1 MKKHPVF
8 TTLLLGAVILSA
20 GVCTAYYNT
29 KSLAVD
35 EEAVLFSR
43 DSEGISVLD
52 YKIYYDD
59 IKEFYDETSPYLP
72 KKAYSTAPYM
82 VVGFEEIAYIMY
94 L

>member
-1 MKKHPVF
+1 MKKHPIF

-35 EEAVLFSR
+35 GNTVLFAK

-52 YKIYYDD
+52 FKIYYDD
-59 IKEFYDETSPYLP
+59 VKAFYDETSPYLP
-72 KKAYSTAPYM
+72 EKAYSTAPDM
-82 VVGFEEIAYIMY
+82 VVGYKEISYIMY